1 MRCWA
6 ESNRPIYPLPPNPT
20 PIHDH
25 HTVIKIEKKKENVTD
40 SLCLSMEGKATAAR
54 FHKTKANK
62 EKGSTIESSSVVDD
76 LGVDVVW
83 DVLSNE

>member
-1 MRCWA
+1 
-6 ESNRPIYPLPPNPT
+6 
-20 PIHDH
+20 
-25 HTVIKIEKKKENVTD
+25 
-40 SLCLSMEGKATAAR
+40 MEGKATAAR

-62 EKGSTIESSSVVDD
+62 EKGSTVESSSVVDD